1 MLAILLPRNDRSL
14 LAKRVF
20 SIIFGISETQ
30 RKEGDPMSNEISV
43 LVMDMGNV
51 ENEARQPSL

>member
-1 MLAILLPRNDRSL
+1 MFAILLPINDRSL
-14 LAKRVF
+14 LVKRAF

-43 LVMDMGNV
+43 LVMGMGNV
-51 ENEARQPSL
+51 ENAARQPSL